1 MSPQISKGVDI
12 GRFYDDL
19 VYSSD
24 AICSME
30 PEDNM
35 TDFPP
40 IADDEWPD
48 EIADLRGG
56 FATKLNVYRT
66 MAHNPRLLAA
76 WAPLRQHIVVDNALG
91 RQLSEVVILRTG
103 HRLGSPYEWAHHV
116 SQSRACG
123 MDDARIASIA
133 GEVGAMETDDA
144 ILAQAV
150 DELFDRKSLR
160 GETREKVIALVGT
173 DGLFDV
179 IATVGFYSTLGYIVE
194 SFATPLDVDIEREL
208 RDNPCS
214 VD

>member
-1 MSPQISKGVDI
+1 
-12 GRFYDDL
+12 
-19 VYSSD
+19 
-24 AICSME
+24 
-30 PEDNM
+30 M

-48 EIADLRGG
+48 EVADLRGG

-76 WAPLRQHIVVDNALG
+76 WAPLRRHIVVDNALG
-91 RQLSEVVILRTG
+91 RQFSEVVILRTG
-103 HRLGSPYEWAHHV
+103 HRLGSRYEWAHHV
-116 SQSRACG
+116 SRSRACG

-133 GEVGAMETDDA
+133 GDVGAMETDDA

-150 DELFDRKSLR
+150 DELFDRKSLG

-194 SFATPLDVDIEREL
+194 SFATPLDADVEREL
-208 RDNPCS
+208 RENPCT